1 MTDVGILRK
10 EDHGIGKKVEYSLTE
25 NAIKQARLN
34 LIGVPKERII
44 LFKKIYQT
52 ILFNDISESMPIR
65 VEVEDDFD
73 KLILAEL
80 HVKRSDLQWR
90 RIPAADTVDSDD
102 LIYQTRSLR
111 DSRTITKEYWA
122 EREDESPVLENIEF
136 ICYPKGNFGIILKR
150 IEYWQFNRY
159 SENTK
164 YHQEYSCELPGF
176 SIEEI
181 FASKRFNDDDVNF
194 AFNALRALKLIEPIM
209 EFHGKTR
216 FIISDRRLHEFL
228 INMWII
234 HEKEFSFQVK
244 KWKYFDAPTSEEK
257 NRIRYLLG
265 EKEAARFFRQV
276 GLVRSQHNLDLRK
289 FRTTEEYTEYI
300 KKDCSDFWESLVID
314 LELDN
319 YKEQI
324 RGNKKLVT
332 DKDKKDDLLKFVNF
346 RKEGLYKYLKYLP
359 GNYGDEGIEELK
371 MDYKD
376 IREKYAFFQPVL
388 KEICPKA
395 FEANDDS
402 E

>member
-1 MTDVGILRK
+1 LDNTTSSCTISFVLSISSSIGSSRCQILR
-10 EDHGIGKKVEYSLTE
+10 
-25 NAIKQARLN
+25 
-34 LIGVPKERII
+34 
-44 LFKKIYQT
+44 KIYQT
-52 ILFNDISESMPIR
+52 ILFNDISGIQYITAES
-65 VEVEDDFD
+65 EDDFD

-80 HVKRSDLQWR
+80 QVKRSDLQWR
-90 RIPAADTVDSDD
+90 RIPTADIVDSVD
-102 LIYQTRSLR
+102 LIYQARSPR
-111 DSRTITKEYWA
+111 DRRTITKEHWA
-122 EREDESPVLENIEF
+122 KREDESPVLENIEF
-136 ICYPKGNFGIILKR
+136 ICYPKGNLGVILKR

-159 SENTK
+159 SENTQ
-164 YHQEYSCELPGF
+164 YHQEYLCELPGF

-181 FASKRFNDDDVNF
+181 LASKRFNDDDVKF
-194 AFNALRALKLIEPIM
+194 AINALRNLKLIEPIM
-209 EFHGKTR
+209 EFRGQTR

-234 HEKEFSFQVK
+234 HEKEFPYQVK
-244 KWKYFDAPTSEEK
+244 KWKYFDAPTYEEK

-265 EKEAARFFRQV
+265 EKEAARFFRQ
-276 GLVRSQHNLDLRK
+276 LDLARSQHNLDLRK
-289 FRTTEEYTEYI
+289 FRTTEEYAEYI
-300 KKDCSDFWESLVID
+300 KKECSDFWESLVID
-314 LELDN
+314 LELEN
-319 YKEQI
+319 YKEQVG
-324 RGNKKLVT
+324 GNKKLVT

-371 MDYKD
+371 IDYKD